1 MQDREP
7 DRVDFLVPPPVIY
20 LAAVVLGIVIDLWFP
35 LPVLPM
41 PVALGL
47 GAALVAVAGAL
58 LGWATRTMLA
68 AGEHPDPDRPT
79 SAIVAGGPYRFSRNP
94 IYLALA
100 VLSAGVALLVN
111 SGWGLALVAPAL
123 IATHY
128 WAIAPEERYLEGR
141 FAGEYRA
148 YRSRVRRW
156 I

>member
-1 MQDREP
+1 MQRQEP
-7 DRVDFLVPPPVIY
+7 DRAEFLVPPPFIY
-20 LAAVVLGIVIDLWFP
+20 LAAVVLGIVIDLGFP

-58 LGWATRTMLA
+58 LGWTTRTMLA

-79 SAIVAGGPYRFSRNP
+79 SVIVTGGPYLFSRNP
-94 IYLALA
+94 LYLALA
-100 VLSAGVALLVN
+100 IFATGVALLVN

-128 WAIAPEERYLEGR
+128 WAIAPEERYLDGK
-141 FAGEYRA
+141 FVDGYRA
-148 YRSRVRRW
+148 YKSRVRRW